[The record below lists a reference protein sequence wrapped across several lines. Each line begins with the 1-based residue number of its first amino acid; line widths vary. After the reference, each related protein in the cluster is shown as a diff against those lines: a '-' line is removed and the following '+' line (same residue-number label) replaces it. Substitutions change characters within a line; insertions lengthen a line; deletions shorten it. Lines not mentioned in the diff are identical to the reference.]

1 MSLGPQP
8 HKESEES
15 VTDKPERFRK
25 AGPQSPPWPG
35 EEAQPS
41 GHLGNRKHEPRPTAP
56 PGEPSGGPG
65 DTCPFSAAGTAGP
78 GHGAHA
84 GGTVM
89 AGPTGT
95 GSPPG
100 FRGEQVR
107 RAPRWPSAGGGCRR
121 HWPEAHPGRRGAF
134 SVARA
139 AGQGRDSGAASRPV
153 GEEPGALSWG
163 RRAQRKR
170 FRGGRGAGRVESVGE
185 PGRAAGGRVR
195 AAVQERGAA
204 SPAPR
209 SPQSRRRQSPSLRA
223 LSFPPLGSPAKVS
236 LAAPRIQAG

>member
-1 MSLGPQP
+1 
-8 HKESEES
+8 
-15 VTDKPERFRK
+15 
-25 AGPQSPPWPG
+25 
-35 EEAQPS
+35 
-41 GHLGNRKHEPRPTAP
+41 
-56 PGEPSGGPG
+56 
-65 DTCPFSAAGTAGP
+65 
-78 GHGAHA
+78 
-84 GGTVM
+84 M

-107 RAPRWPSAGGGCRR
+107 RVPRWPGAGGGCCR
-121 HWPEAHPGRRGAF
+121 HWPEARPGRRGAF

-153 GEEPGALSWG
+153 GEEPGTLSWG

-185 PGRAAGGRVR
+185 PGRAAGGRVG
-195 AAVQERGAA
+195 AAVQKRGAA
-204 SPAPR
+204 SPPPLR

-236 LAAPRIQAG
+236 LAAPRIQAGWARLGLVAPRNAHLHPGSGSCD